1 MPMKMT
7 NTTYRQS
14 VHIAAFLVL
23 AFIIMGFMRDSDKNA
38 IGPKT
43 KKLFQSD
50 SILVLSLEMNL
61 ETVAND
67 TKERN
72 QHGAKL
78 FYTQADGNVVNHAI
92 KLKVRGNSRAFKHIC
107 TFPPLRLT
115 FNKTDTKNSIF
126 KGQKKVKLVTH
137 CRIDESYEELYQKE
151 YLVYKLYQ
159 KVSSYSFNVRLCEIT
174 YIDVNNPREANMHY
188 GFLIEDIK
196 HVAKRNNVHVYK
208 DSLRNHELENKVELD
223 KLIMFQ
229 YMIGNHDWSISKMHN
244 IKLVKDDDGSL
255 PIAVPYDFDYS
266 GLVGTPYAVGP
277 RGTDITDVKTRDFKG
292 FCRQN
297 GYYETID
304 FYKSIKEDILG
315 EIENSEFLTKES
327 RTTMAKYIKSFYK
340 NLNNRKYVDTK
351 INKACSLKHKHAYE
365 TN

>member
-1 MPMKMT
+1 MLHRT
-7 NTTYRQS
+7 L
-14 VHIAAFLVL
+14 FLVL
-23 AFIIMGFMRDSDKNA
+23 SLLLANPSTNA
-38 IGPKT
+38 QKT

-61 ETVAND
+61 KTVAND

-72 QHGAKL
+72 QHEAKL

-92 KLKVRGNSRAFKHIC
+92 QVKVRGNSRTVKQIC

-115 FNKTDTKNSIF
+115 FNKTDTKNTIF

-137 CRIDESYEELYQKE
+137 CRNDKSYEELIQKE

-159 KVSSYSFNVRLCEIT
+159 KVSPYSFNVRLCEIT
-174 YIDVNNPREANMHY
+174 YIDANNPRKANMHP

-196 HVAKRNNVHVYK
+196 HVAKRNDMHVFK
-208 DSLRNHELENKVELD
+208 DSLRNQEVANKVELD
-223 KLIMFQ
+223 RLIMFQ

-244 IKLVKDDDGSL
+244 IKLVKGDGGSL

-266 GLVGTPYAVGP
+266 GLVDTPYALP
-277 RGTDITDVKTRDFKG
+277 PEGTNIENVKTRDFRG

-315 EIENSEFLTKES
+315 EIENSDFLTEKS
-327 RTTMAKYIKSFYK
+327 RTAMTKYINGFYK
-340 NLNNRKYVDTK
+340 NLDNLKYVDKK
-351 INKACSLKHKHAYE
+351 INKACRVKHKHAYE
-365 TN
+365 ND